1 MKKNIKCFFA
11 FLYLI
16 VFMTGC
22 IAAPEVKES
31 ISDEISYS
39 PIVCKYS
46 SMSSYGSAIDFIT
59 LNIMVKDDNT
69 IEVYCGDFSDKI
81 DGDTEVNI
89 DYIYGETF
97 NVSEEQK
104 QSIIKAIEENEI
116 DKITECGDENSC
128 DGSYRYISLFN
139 SEGEEIHKCGGLNPR
154 IDKFQ
159 NVYDSI
165 LKDLPEDAIK
175 NIYKKSEET
184 LKDQLLEKYPEHYSW
199 LNQE

>member
-1 MKKNIKCFFA
+1 MKVNIKYFFA
-11 FLYLI
+11 FFYLI
-16 VFMTGC
+16 AFMTRCG
-22 IAAPEVKES
+22 ADSNTKEFGEDEVS
-31 ISDEISYS
+31 FS

-46 SMSSYGSAIDFIT
+46 SMPSYGTVIDFIT
-59 LNIMVKDDNT
+59 LNIVVKDDNT

-81 DGDTEVNI
+81 DADTEVNI

-97 NVSEEQK
+97 NISEEQK
-104 QSIIKAIEENEI
+104 QGIITAIEENEI

-128 DGSYRYISLFN
+128 DGSYRSISLFN
-139 SEGEEIHKCGGLNPR
+139 SDGEEIHNCGGLNPS
-154 IDKFQ
+154 IDKFE

-165 LKDLPEDAIK
+165 LKVLPKDFIKAICE
-175 NIYKKSEET
+175 KSDEA